1 MAPWIS
7 RIRRALRPSGGRSAL
22 TALDTASIPVSEDP
36 PLANARA
43 SDQDGGEG
51 DQGTGA
57 VPDRDGPGLPGGV
70 REAAAEELAGQPDD
84 DHQADRPGEQVG
96 RQRERPA
103 VLPDAEQVHV
113 AHQERGRDRDQQ
125 QGRGVSQ
132 RPGQCREGGQDRGAA
147 GRVLHRDRD
156 HVVHH
161 QRHGRDLGD
170 PRAEVLPGHHVGAA
184 GPGVDRHH
192 LAVGQHDQE
201 DAEQDHPGQR
211 HQQRERDQA
220 EERQQFVQ
228 DQLGAVVRR
237 RDPVA
242 GQHAQGERL
251 GQPLL
256 FELLGDQRR
265 AEHAALDGVPEG
277 LRELVR
283 LAAAEQA
290 GRSAHGH

>member
-43 SDQDGGEG
+43 SVRMAAKAIRVPVPCPI
-51 DQGTGA
+51 GT
-57 VPDRDGPGLPGGV
+57 VPAFQVACG
-70 REAAAEELAGQPDD
+70 
-84 DHQADRPGEQVG
+84 RPPPTNSRASPTMIIRPTDAGEQVG
-96 RQRERPA
+96 RQREHPA

-132 RPGQCREGGQDRGAA
+132 RPGQRREGGQDRGAA

-184 GPGVDRHH
+184 RPGVDRHH

-211 HQQRERDQA
+211 HQQRERGQA

-290 GRSAHGH
+290 GRPAHGH

>member
-43 SDQDGGEG
+43 SIRMAAKAIRVPVPCPI
-51 DQGTGA
+51 GT
-57 VPDRDGPGLPGGV
+57 VPGCQVACGRPPPTNS
-70 REAAAEELAGQPDD
+70 RASPDD

-113 AHQERGRDRDQQ
+113 AHEERGHDRDQQ
-125 QGRGVSQ
+125 QGRGVAQ
-132 RPGQCREGGQDRGAA
+132 RPGQRRERGQDRGAA
-147 GRVLHRDRD
+147 RRVLHRDRD

-184 GPGVDRHH
+184 RPGVDRHH

-211 HQQRERDQA
+211 HQQRERRQA

-242 GQHAQGERL
+242 GQHAQGQRL

-256 FELLGDQRR
+256 LELLGDQRR

-277 LRELVR
+277 LREFVS
-283 LAAAEQA
+283 LAAREQA
-290 GRSAHGH
+290 SRSAHGH